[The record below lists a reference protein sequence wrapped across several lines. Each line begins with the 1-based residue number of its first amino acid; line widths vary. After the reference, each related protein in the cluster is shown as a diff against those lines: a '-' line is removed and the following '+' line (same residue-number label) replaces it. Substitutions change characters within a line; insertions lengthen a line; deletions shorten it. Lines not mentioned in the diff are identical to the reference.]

1 MWKDGWRPEKNWCPG
16 LPRKWWKS
24 QHSSGHVVGEVDAG
38 RYMVM
43 RPDGLGMVDETGDY
57 VAFSSADEAKRYVE
71 DVVENSR
78 Q

>member
-24 QHSSGHVVGEVDAG
+24 RHSSGHVVGEVDAG

-43 RPDGLGMVDETGDY
+43 
-57 VAFSSADEAKRYVE
+57 
-71 DVVENSR
+71 
-78 Q
+78 